1 MIADDS
7 PSPEAGTAAPSVTPV
22 GGGTDTEGSRA
33 HRGADS
39 DAGHEWERWSDR
51 WRPWIERRHRLVEAA
66 LCAVAAGGAWW
77 FRFAQDDAFITY
89 RFARNMARGD
99 GLVFNPGER
108 VEGYTNFLWTLMHV
122 VPERVGWDAP
132 TFSTVVGIVVIVA
145 TLLAAI
151 RLAERLTGDRVH
163 ALAAA
168 TLLVAC
174 ASFIGYGTSGLE
186 TMMQTLFITV
196 FAWALTPSALGSP
209 ERTHLTARR
218 VVAGAAGGLALLTR
232 LDSAVLLGA
241 WFAVHVWSQRR
252 EPSPPTAA
260 EGGRT
265 AARWA
270 AEVLRAGALVGLPTL
285 AIVVPWLVWKADF
298 YGTLVPNTRE
308 AKSTSNPL
316 VPFLYGIFYL
326 GAFFVTYG
334 AFVLVPRWR
343 RLRGTFFAD
352 PARRAAFAVVAV
364 WFVYICVVGADFM
377 EYRFLVPVLPVL
389 ALLAAHLVDRV
400 ATPLRQGLIVGTLV
414 VASAAH
420 LLLPSVGF
428 PVLWFTDLHHWPTE
442 SHTSWKAMGELLG
455 REFPGGSKRPGQ
467 PVIALEP
474 LGVIAYY
481 SDLPTIDMLGLADPW
496 VAQHGFEIPSASPLA
511 YYPGHVKMAPISYLE
526 RRKVN
531 LLIGLPQI
539 HKYEPGERR
548 ATSVNFTDLLYVFQ
562 DLHELP
568 RDATVI
574 EIPLDEQKVWRITYL
589 TPNALVD
596 RAIERNGWRQLTI
609 ERTCDP
615 LDDLGWLERTVIGI
629 GMERSCP

>member
-1 MIADDS
+1 
-7 PSPEAGTAAPSVTPV
+7 
-22 GGGTDTEGSRA
+22 
-33 HRGADS
+33 
-39 DAGHEWERWSDR
+39 
-51 WRPWIERRHRLVEAA
+51 
-66 LCAVAAGGAWW
+66 
-77 FRFAQDDAFITY
+77 
-89 RFARNMARGD
+89 
-99 GLVFNPGER
+99 
-108 VEGYTNFLWTLMHV
+108 
-122 VPERVGWDAP
+122 
-132 TFSTVVGIVVIVA
+132 
-145 TLLAAI
+145 
-151 RLAERLTGDRVH
+151 
-163 ALAAA
+163 
-168 TLLVAC
+168 
-174 ASFIGYGTSGLE
+174 
-186 TMMQTLFITV
+186 
-196 FAWALTPSALGSP
+196 
-209 ERTHLTARR
+209 
-218 VVAGAAGGLALLTR
+218 
-232 LDSAVLLGA
+232 
-241 WFAVHVWSQRR
+241 
-252 EPSPPTAA
+252 
-260 EGGRT
+260 
-265 AARWA
+265 
-270 AEVLRAGALVGLPTL
+270 
-285 AIVVPWLVWKADF
+285 
-298 YGTLVPNTRE
+298 
-308 AKSTSNPL
+308 
-316 VPFLYGIFYL
+316 
-326 GAFFVTYG
+326 
-334 AFVLVPRWR
+334 
-343 RLRGTFFAD
+343 
-352 PARRAAFAVVAV
+352 
-364 WFVYICVVGADFM
+364 
-377 EYRFLVPVLPVL
+377 
-389 ALLAAHLVDRV
+389 
-400 ATPLRQGLIVGTLV
+400 V